1 MKRWYANPVPDFGLR
16 MVGVALLAIGWAIG
30 ERLHQVATGISV
42 RDASFPMMLLAA
54 IAFLCISTG
63 SALFFVGAGLSEP
76 VEVSERRDDHANG
89 QRRRPRDQRTDC
101 RRACLPHRQQR
112 CGSEC
117 DEER

>member
-16 MVGVALLAIGWAIG
+16 MVGVVLLAIGWAIG

-63 SALFFVGAGLSEP
+63 SALFFVGAGLGEP
-76 VEVSERRDDHANG
+76 VEVSERWRRLPSLDVA
-89 QRRRPRDQRTDC
+89 RRRSLMRQR
-101 RRACLPHRQQR
+101 LGP
-112 CGSEC
+112 E
-117 DEER
+117 